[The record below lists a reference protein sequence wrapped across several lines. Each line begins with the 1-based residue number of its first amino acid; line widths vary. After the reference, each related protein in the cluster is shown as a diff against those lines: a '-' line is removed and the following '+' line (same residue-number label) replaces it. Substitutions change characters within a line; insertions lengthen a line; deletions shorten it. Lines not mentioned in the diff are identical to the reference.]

1 MKCTLRMLTE
11 IKEDEINNLIINC
24 GCRQIEKI
32 QNENAM
38 DLKKENFPQKKKQLK
53 KQKDK
58 ISDIK
63 VNKVLM
69 NNEFSLESIK
79 HIVEDSSSKGK
90 RPVIMLND
98 EGIILNVF
106 SSVTEAANDS
116 NISAKG
122 IRDAAI

>member
-38 DLKKENFPQKKKQLK
+38 DLKKENFPKKKKQLK

>member
-1 MKCTLRMLTE
+1 
-11 IKEDEINNLIINC
+11 
-24 GCRQIEKI
+24 
-32 QNENAM
+32 
-38 DLKKENFPQKKKQLK
+38 
-53 KQKDK
+53 
-58 ISDIK
+58 
-63 VNKVLM
+63 M

>member
-38 DLKKENFPQKKKQLK
+38 DLKKENFPKKKKQLK

-122 IRDAAI
+122 IRNAAI